1 MDTANTIL
9 VVDDIEMNR
18 AMLYKIFADDYTVLA
33 AEDGMQAME
42 VLHANEINLVLLD
55 LSMPVMDGY
64 EVITAMKS
72 EQKLASIPIVVTTG
86 AIDKSE
92 SRALDLGADDFII
105 KPYDPYIVRKRVE
118 NLIRKYVL
126 QVENL
131 KQALGQ
137 AEQLNKAKSAFLS
150 RMSHD
155 LRSPLNSVI
164 SISNLLKDHNTEPEK
179 INELS
184 DKICDSSK
192 YLLGVINDI
201 LNVSAIENQKIVITR
216 SPFNFRKQLESIA
229 SMFYAQCKEKQI
241 DFRLSLT
248 DFTEE
253 FLFGDPMR
261 LKEILINLISNAV
274 KFTPAGGTITVRI
287 SQVSR
292 VTSMLKLRFEV
303 IDTGEG
309 IEKDRQEQIFQAF
322 TQENDDT
329 VQKHGGSGL
338 GLSIVKSIT
347 ELMGGTVS
355 LKSEKGKG
363 STFTVE
369 LPFTVSKEMPEI
381 TTDKLKDVRA
391 LLIDDDKE
399 TQEYA
404 TKIMKKMGITCDI
417 ANAGDQALEIMQRA
431 FKEGK
436 GYDICFVDW
445 RMPGMSGI
453 EITKAIRS
461 IFDDDTIIVVASAY
475 DMEEIT
481 KDAKMAGANVVVP
494 KPMFQSTVFDLLMN
508 ITGGVYTETESY
520 PADHF
525 NFAGKRVLIAE
536 DNTLNAQVVE
546 ELLQMVGFQ
555 TERAMNGQIAY
566 DKFMVSVSGTY
577 DAVLMDLQMPVMTG
591 VEAAKAIRG
600 SAHAQA
606 KTIPIIALTA
616 NAFTDDVKE
625 TRAAGMN
632 EHLSKPIDTER
643 LYEVLEQYVGQTKN
657 EEEKEI
663 KHE

>member
-1 MDTANTIL
+1 MDTKSKIL

-18 AMLYKIFADDYTVLA
+18 AMLIKIFENDYEVLS
-33 AEDGMQAME
+33 AEDGLLAME
-42 VLHANEINLVLLD
+42 AMQKYDINLVLLD
-55 LSMPVMDGY
+55 LSMPKMDGY

-72 EQKLASIPIVVTTG
+72 DQKLASIPIVVTTG

-92 SRALDLGADDFII
+92 RRAFDLGADDFIT

-164 SISNLLKDHNTEPEK
+164 SISNLIIDHKYEPEK
-179 INELS
+179 VEEFS
-184 DKICDSSK
+184 KKIQDSSK

-216 SPFNFRKQLESIA
+216 SPFNFRKQMESIA
-229 SMFYAQCKEKQI
+229 AMFYAQCKEKQI
-241 DFRLSLT
+241 EFKLNLT

-261 LKEILINLISNAV
+261 LKEIMINLISNAV
-274 KFTPAGGTITVRI
+274 KFTPIGGSITVRI
-287 SQVSR
+287 SQISR
-292 VTSMLKLRFEV
+292 VASMLKLRFEV

-309 IEKDRQEQIFQAF
+309 IEKDRQEQIFRAF
-322 TQENDDT
+322 TQENNDT

-338 GLSIVKSIT
+338 GLSIVKSVT

-355 LKSEKGKG
+355 VQSIKGKG
-363 STFTVE
+363 STFIVE
-369 LPFTVSKEMPEI
+369 LPFTVSKELPEI
-381 TTDKLKDVRA
+381 SIDRLKDVRA

-404 TKIMKKMGITCDI
+404 AKLMKKMGITCDI
-417 ANAGDQALEIMQRA
+417 ANTGEEALTIMKNA
-431 FKEGK
+431 FQESK

-453 EITKAIRS
+453 DITKAIRAT
-461 IFDDDTIIVVASAY
+461 FDDDTIIVVASAY
-475 DMEEIT
+475 NVEEIT
-481 KDAKMAGANVVVP
+481 RDAKMSGADVVVP

-508 ITGGVYTETESY
+508 ITSGAYVEGEEY
-520 PADHF
+520 PADKF
-525 NFAGKRVLIAE
+525 NFAGKRILIVE
-536 DNTLNAQVVE
+536 DNTLNAQVAE

-555 TERAMNGQIAY
+555 TERAVNGKIAL
-566 DKFMVSVSGTY
+566 DKFQISVEGTY
-577 DAVLMDLQMPVMTG
+577 DAILMDVQMPIMTG
-591 VEAAKAIRG
+591 VEAAREIRK
-600 SAHAQA
+600 SIHPQA
-606 KTIPIIALTA
+606 KTIPIIAVTA
-616 NAFTDDVKE
+616 NAFTDDVIE
-625 TRAAGMN
+625 TRSAGMN
-632 EHLSKPIDTER
+632 EHLSKPINAEV
-643 LYEVLEQYVGQTKN
+643 LYEVLEKYIGQT
-657 EEEKEI
+657 E
-663 KHE
+663 

>member
-1 MDTANTIL
+1 MDTKSKIL

-18 AMLYKIFADDYTVLA
+18 AMLMKIFANDYEVLS
-33 AEDGMQAME
+33 AENGLLAME
-42 VLHANEINLVLLD
+42 EMQKHEIDLVLLD
-55 LSMPVMDGY
+55 LSMPEMDGY

-72 EQKLASIPIVVTTG
+72 DQKLASIPIVVTTG

-92 SRALDLGADDFII
+92 RRAFDLGADDFIT

-164 SISNLLKDHNTEPEK
+164 SIANLIVDHRQEPDK
-179 INELS
+179 VTELS
-184 DKICDSSK
+184 RKIEDSSK

-216 SPFNFRKQLESIA
+216 SPFNFRKQMESIA
-229 SMFYAQCKEKQI
+229 AMFYGQCKEKQI
-241 DFRLSLT
+241 DFKLNLT

-274 KFTPAGGTITVRI
+274 KFTPAGGSITVRI
-287 SQVSR
+287 SQISR
-292 VTSMLKLRFEV
+292 VASMLKLRFEV

-309 IEKDRQEQIFQAF
+309 IEVDCQEKIFRAF
-322 TQENDDT
+322 TQENNDT

-338 GLSIVKSIT
+338 GLSIVKSVT

-355 LKSEKGKG
+355 VRSKKGEG
-363 STFTVE
+363 SIFTVE
-369 LPFTVSKEMPEI
+369 LPFTVSKELPEI
-381 TTDKLKDVRA
+381 STDKLKDVRA

-404 TKIMKKMGITCDI
+404 TKLMAKLGIICDI
-417 ANAGDQALEIMQRA
+417 ANTGEEALAIMKAA
-431 FKEGK
+431 FQESR

-453 EITKAIRS
+453 DITRAIRAT
-461 IFDDDTIIVVASAY
+461 FDDDTIIVVASAY
-475 DMEEIT
+475 NVEEIT
-481 KDAKMAGANVVVP
+481 QDAKMAGANVVVP

-508 ITGGVYTETESY
+508 LTGGAYVESEDQSTENY
-520 PADHF
+520 H
-525 NFAGKRVLIAE
+525 FAGKRILIAE
-536 DNTLNAQVVE
+536 DNTLNAQVAE
-546 ELLQMVGFQ
+546 ELLQLVGFQ
-555 TERAMNGQIAY
+555 TERAVNGKIAL
-566 DKFMVSVSGTY
+566 DKFRVSVDGTY
-577 DAVLMDLQMPVMTG
+577 DAILMDIQMPIMTG
-591 VEAAKAIRG
+591 IEATKEIRK
-600 SAHAQA
+600 SSHPQA
-606 KTIPIIALTA
+606 GTIPIIALTA
-616 NAFTDDVKE
+616 NAFTDDVIE

-632 EHLSKPIDTER
+632 EHLAKPIDTER
-643 LYEVLEQYVGQTKN
+643 LYEVLDKYVGQTK
-657 EEEKEI
+657 
-663 KHE
+663 